1 MRLRGHPVCGSDVD
15 RTTGT
20 ARGVL
25 RAVNIHDRHE
35 DLVRGSD
42 RAERNSLKTL
52 TDGYRDLD
60 RTTLRTLNRVL
71 QQAA

>member
-1 MRLRGHPVCGSDVD
+1 
-15 RTTGT
+15 
-20 ARGVL
+20 
-25 RAVNIHDRHE
+25 
-35 DLVRGSD
+35 VRGTG

-60 RTTLRTLNRVL
+60 RTTLRTLDRVL